1 IHLTEEAYDNPSAPP
16 MFCMLLRKHLEGGFV
31 EQIEQ
36 IGLDRVMVFHI
47 RSRNEVGDTLIRKL
61 VVEIMGRHSNIV
73 LTDGEKDVII
83 DSLKH
88 LSPSVNS
95 YRTVL
100 PGYDYILPPAQNKR
114 SPLETEEE
122 DILRHLNFQE
132 GKLDR
137 QIVATFSGVSPLFA
151 KEAVY

>member
-1 IHLTEEAYDNPSAPP
+1 

-36 IGLDRVMVFHI
+36 VGMDRVIVFHMK
-47 RSRNEVGDTLIRKL
+47 SRNEVGDMLTRKL

-73 LTDGEKDVII
+73 LTDGEKGVII

-88 LSPSVNS
+88 LSPSINS

-100 PGYDYILPPAQNKR
+100 PGYDYILPPAQNKL
-114 SPLETEEE
+114 SPLEADKE

-137 QIVATFSGVSPLFA
+137 QIVDTFSGVSPSLQKKPCSGPGLQTGQRFQMRL
-151 KEAVY
+151 